1 MSSYKIFTDSSGDL
15 SDNLLKKY
23 DISVIPYYVTL
34 NGKDYLKEGVEI
46 SQDEIFDAQVSGIFT
61 KTSLPAIDDY
71 ITAFRPYLEE
81 GKDIICYCLS
91 QKLSGSVQRG
101 TNAANMLKE
110 EFPDRNIY
118 VVDSKQA
125 TSGQALVIAE
135 GARMLENGID
145 IQKVSEMTDT
155 LAANSTIKFIVD
167 DLIHLQKGG
176 RLGKA
181 AALIGTILNIKPV
194 LSLTDAEVMPVMKV
208 RGRKKALDA
217 VCKEMEKFLNG
228 EPEKYWLLTTSC
240 NGEEGWKEMHDIFV
254 KNTGIEPNFESIR
267 VGATIGTHTGPTAIG
282 VAAIKKYEYLI

>member
-15 SDNLLKKY
+15 SDNLRKKY

-91 QKLSGSVQRG
+91 QKLSGSVQSG

-110 EFPDRNIY
+110 EFPDRKIF

-135 GARMLENGID
+135 GARMLENGFD
-145 IQKVSEMTDT
+145 IEKVAEMTDT

-240 NGEEGWKEMHDIFV
+240 SGAEGWAEMYQIFV
-254 KNTGIEPNFESIR
+254 KNTGIEPNFDSIR